1 MRNEPRTFW
10 TAVRF
15 RALALLISV
24 IGTFALAQQVPSDPR
39 KSAPEPAAT
48 AQPPSSGQPATT
60 EPPPNAGPTADP
72 GQTASDSPAGADKA
86 DKADTADTDE
96 TAPPV
101 SAPDK
106 PAAAKG
112 SPQHFEPTE
121 KVRPDFDVAFPVD
134 I

>member
-10 TAVRF
+10 TTARYPA
-15 RALALLISV
+15 RALLISV
-24 IGTFALAQQVPSDPR
+24 VCTLALAQQVPSDPG

-48 AQPPSSGQPATT
+48 EPPPRPGQPAAT
-60 EPPPNAGPTADP
+60 EPPPNASAPTDQ
-72 GQTASDSPAGADKA
+72 GQTGSDSPASADKA
-86 DKADTADTDE
+86 DKAGTAETDE

-101 SAPDK
+101 STPDK
-106 PAAAKG
+106 PAASKG